1 MSSNPPQG
9 YHTLTS
15 QAVVEDARAMLDF
28 VVDVFGGEVLDIY
41 EEEGLIRHSEVRVG
55 DSRLMVASANEEFGV
70 FPVMMNIYVEDVD
83 ATYARA
89 IAHGATSL
97 RPPEDQFYGDRTGG
111 VLDSQGNQWWIS
123 THIEDVAPDEMQ
135 SRIEEMRG

>member
-41 EEEGLIRHSEVRVG
+41 EEEGLIRHSEVKVG

-123 THIEDVAPDEMQ
+123 THIEDVAPDEIQ